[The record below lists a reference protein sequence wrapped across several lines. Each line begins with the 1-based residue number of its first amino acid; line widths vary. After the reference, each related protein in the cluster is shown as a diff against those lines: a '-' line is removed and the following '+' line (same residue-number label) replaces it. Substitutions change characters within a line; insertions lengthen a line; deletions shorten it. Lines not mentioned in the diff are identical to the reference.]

1 MAGLGSGIGHQGV
14 FDKDY
19 SGFEALEKDYYI
31 KGAEKAKKA
40 KEKDDFIKA
49 TDFKQDRTT
58 TLPMYSKAMV
68 EVQSGFYNRMAAAKQ
83 SDNPNAMTVMHE
95 DFQNTRQELERLAY
109 NNKLARGYMEQ
120 DPTKFWVETD
130 ITKMLMNP
138 KGTLADLE
146 SINDGIYFQTAP
158 DGGFNAKHVPKADR
172 SQYINWT
179 SADYNK
185 SVMQPGATP
194 TGIRGQRKITHT
206 KSVGDEVYANR
217 VEMMNENP
225 VIISEN
231 AYLDFKQ
238 TGKHR
243 NSLEEYK
250 AVNHRLNT
258 EWIAAHKAPNATEE
272 KPYNERDPK
281 EEKAGREA
289 FGMGYDELVA
299 NNYVTEDATALRMVK
314 KNELS
319 EGVKNIDLLFQKVG
333 DLPRSETG
341 LKSIKLDAHQPLV
354 KTTVIGFDNSE
365 HFINIET
372 GQPFD
377 KAKHYTF
384 KAGNNVVMKGPDG
397 ITRAYTVGVAKEGFQ
412 DELSLNEQI
421 DLKGDPKKS
430 DQKTYGVIV
439 PLQYAINGAREFNNV
454 NWTDEKLAKLV
465 KNEGRKVE
473 FLRRNPDK
481 DKY

>member
-272 KPYNERDPK
+272 KPYTERDLK
-281 EEKAGREA
+281 ENAGRDS
-289 FGMGYDELVA
+289 FGWGLKEMVKNGYA
-299 NNYVTEDATALRMVK
+299 TTDATALMKVAKHHDIWGFSSTGEILPGIEMV
-314 KNELS
+314 E
-319 EGVKNIDLLFQKVG
+319 KNIPLDYFQALTKTG
-333 DLPRSETG
+333 D
-341 LKSIKLDAHQPLV
+341 
-354 KTTVIGFDNSE
+354 IGFANSKD
-365 HFINIET
+365 FINIAT
-372 GQPFD
+372 GKPFEGTIYIPTW
-377 KAKHYTF
+377 KC
-384 KAGNNVVMKGPDG
+384 GNNERP
-397 ITRAYTVGVAKEGFQ
+397 RWYYE
-412 DELSLNEQI
+412 SLC
-421 DLKGDPKKS
+421 
-430 DQKTYGVIV
+430 
-439 PLQYAINGAREFNNV
+439 
-454 NWTDEKLAKLV
+454 
-465 KNEGRKVE
+465 
-473 FLRRNPDK
+473 
-481 DKY
+481 